1 MFGRQRRVAGWS
13 RGWKQTSSKWLID
26 MTTKHGG
33 SESPEILFH
42 LRWVANIAL
51 SVGALTATGLGVVL
65 FVLTDRTGASYGE
78 LIKSASITHEN
89 LGPALLI
96 GGLALVAFTAILT
109 WLISLYSSFLIAGP
123 LFRLSRNIEASL
135 TEGPIKPLPI
145 RDSDRL
151 HREAAM
157 LDDALGA
164 LALHYKNLRD
174 EVDRALGQ
182 IDAGEISA
190 DDRRILSAHLKG
202 LIERART

>member
-1 MFGRQRRVAGWS
+1 M
-13 RGWKQTSSKWLID
+13 
-26 MTTKHGG
+26 
-33 SESPEILFH
+33 LFH
-42 LRWVANIAL
+42 LRWVAKIAL
-51 SVGALTATGLGVVL
+51 SAGALATAGMGVVL
-65 FVLTDRTGASYGE
+65 FALTDRTGASYGE

-135 TEGPIKPLPI
+135 AEGPIKPLPI

-157 LDDALGA
+157 LEDSLGA
-164 LALHYKNLRD
+164 MALHYRELRC
-174 EVDRALGQ
+174 EVDRALEQ
-182 IDAGEISA
+182 IDGGEMSA
-190 DDRRILSAHLKG
+190 DDRRTLSARFKG